1 MLFRKKRELQK
12 QREEEDR
19 QKRILLGDPNSF
31 QNFSEIMQRNIDKV
45 KEDDFKDE
53 LKKQGFNVDY
63 DNCITLQDLERSL
76 SPVKMKLKHF
86 SSISK

>member
-31 QNFSEIMQRNIDKV
+31 QNFTEIMQRNIDKA
-45 KEDDFKDE
+45 KEDDIKDE

-63 DNCITLQDLERSL
+63 DNCITLQDLDRSL